1 MTYPNLSLQDGDTSL
16 VLDHNLSGEFIYTRH
31 VGLHGLEISLELLT
45 KINLEGGLIV
55 TVRAYED
62 DEEYVLLEIIYPETE
77 DSCEESILV
86 NSLPSIADARVLM
99 ALLTKSL
106 SVAFPETTFTSV
118 DDL

>member
-1 MTYPNLSLQDGDTSL
+1 MTHSNLSLQDADASL
-16 VLDHNLSGEFIYTRH
+16 VLDHNLSGEFSYTRH
-31 VGLHGLEISLELLT
+31 VSLHGLDISLELLT
-45 KINLEGGLIV
+45 KINLEGGLMV
-55 TVRAYED
+55 NVRAYED
-62 DEEYVLLEIIYPETE
+62 DEEYILLEIIYPETE

-86 NSLPSIADARVLM
+86 NSLPNVLDARVLM